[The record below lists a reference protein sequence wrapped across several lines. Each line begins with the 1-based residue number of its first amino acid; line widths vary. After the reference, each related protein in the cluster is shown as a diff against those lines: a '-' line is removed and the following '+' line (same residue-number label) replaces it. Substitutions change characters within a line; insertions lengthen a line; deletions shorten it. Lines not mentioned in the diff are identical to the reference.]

1 MPVYYGG
8 DLYDSEDS
16 DWNDPYAL
24 ASVAYV
30 EDYNFDVPEGMDL
43 MVHRHSRIVWMFCR
57 IAKQMWLLY
66 IILCHMPHGTSG
78 IRVIMIH

>member
-16 DWNDPYAL
+16 DWDNPYAL
-24 ASVAYV
+24 ASTAYI

-43 MVHRHSRIVWMFCR
+43 MVHRHSRDPDSSAGLTNGCGSCVSDCVM
-57 IAKQMWLLY
+57 
-66 IILCHMPHGTSG
+66 CHVGRMGYV
-78 IRVIMIH
+78 R